1 MDPVGAYEDRIRIQ
15 NERARIEPGRAT
27 ANQNPTD
34 GFQHERRIS
43 ASASFPFKPPEEL
56 KAQKDERDT
65 HQSPPSKSSSGHVQH
80 HSPTVKQEQ
89 HLTYQYQNLQ
99 QHHHHHQQQHPPVQ
113 LQSDGHHPPS
123 FIDPNATQISPPS
136 TSNMYSAST
145 LMGPPAAPF
154 SRPSLSANIPPIQSH
169 NEYDSNEN
177 LKLQQR
183 SLVQQPSD
191 KLLAAL
197 MPLPMLP
204 SGRPENDV
212 LVPEDYRKW
221 SDAGGFWGG
230 VADYFIGSRRSSPT
244 VYTSPYADQGCVG
257 EDTKVRKGLALEF
270 YDRLGDEDKAKID
283 AQKREMA
290 RSPILNKDDGVNVGL
305 HQDH

>member
-1 MDPVGAYEDRIRIQ
+1 M
-15 NERARIEPGRAT
+15 
-27 ANQNPTD
+27 
-34 GFQHERRIS
+34 
-43 ASASFPFKPPEEL
+43 
-56 KAQKDERDT
+56 
-65 HQSPPSKSSSGHVQH
+65 QH
-80 HSPTVKQEQ
+80 HSPTLKHEQ
-89 HLTYQYQNLQ
+89 HSTYQYQNLQ
-99 QHHHHHQQQHPPVQ
+99 QQHHPPVQ
-113 LQSDGHHPPS
+113 GQSDGHHPPS

-136 TSNMYSAST
+136 ASSMYSAST

-154 SRPSLSANIPPIQSH
+154 RRPSLSANTPPSQSH
-169 NEYDSNEN
+169 NEYDTNEN
-177 LKLQQR
+177 VKFQQR

-197 MPLPMLP
+197 TPLPLLP

-244 VYTSPYADQGCVG
+244 VYTSPYAGKDCVE
-257 EDTKVRKGLALEF
+257 EDKKVQKGLAFEF

-283 AQKREMA
+283 AQRREMVK
-290 RSPILNKDDGVNVGL
+290 SQMLNRDDGS
-305 HQDH
+305 

>member
-15 NERARIEPGRAT
+15 NERARVEQVRAA
-27 ANQNPTD
+27 ANQNPAD

-56 KAQKDERDT
+56 KAQKDERDA
-65 HQSPPSKSSSGHVQH
+65 HQSLPSRPGHDHMQH
-80 HSPTVKQEQ
+80 HSPTIKQEQ
-89 HLTYQYQNLQ
+89 HSTYPYQNLQ
-99 QHHHHHQQQHPPVQ
+99 QQQRPHH
-113 LQSDGHHPPS
+113 SDGHHPPS

-136 TSNMYSAST
+136 ASSMYSASA

-154 SRPSLSANIPPIQSH
+154 RRPSLSANTPPSQSH

-177 LKLQQR
+177 VKPQQR
-183 SLVQQPSD
+183 PLVQRPSD

-197 MPLPMLP
+197 TPLPMLP
-204 SGRPENDV
+204 SGRPENDA
-212 LVPEDYRKW
+212 LVPEDYQKW
-221 SDAGGFWGG
+221 SDAGGFWGR

-244 VYTSPYADQGCVG
+244 VYTSPYVDKDCVE
-257 EDTKVRKGLALEF
+257 EDKKARKGLASEF

-283 AQKREMA
+283 YAKERNDEE
-290 RSPILNKDDGVNVGL
+290 SNVEPG
-305 HQDH
+305 